1 MAKKQRRIH
10 HKLIKAMLIQLVLI
24 SGVTLLSVYGAGKV
38 VEKVLIKQALEGEA
52 EFYWQHYE
60 EDPTSNLPKT
70 LNLTGY
76 MEQDNDE
83 TAVPEDLAKLPIGYQ
98 RLETREKRPLVHI
111 SERHGKK
118 LYLVFEE
125 GQVAKLALFFGITP
139 LALVLLI
146 IYLPAWISYYMA
158 KRAVSPV
165 IKLSRKMER
174 VDGNEGF
181 EIDFSDI
188 ESDANTEVEV
198 LLNAFKQ
205 YARKVEEYVEREKNF
220 TRYASHELRTP
231 LAVLKGSLSVLDRHE
246 LNPRQQTVVN
256 RMHPMIKDMEGLLE
270 ALLLLSRDKSPEISA
285 EPVLLND
292 LVEAQLKQIEKINAD
307 KNINVSSVY
316 RNTIKAR
323 VSERLFCICMNNLI
337 SNAFNYTDKG
347 DIVVTLDGRD
357 IVIEDTGCGI
367 HSSALKRVHEPFFR
381 ENRDSIKVKGF
392 GLGLP
397 IVYRIC
403 DQMGWSLLIESE
415 KGLGTKVTLTIPEG
429 DA

>member
-1 MAKKQRRIH
+1 MAKKQKRIH

-60 EDPTSNLPKT
+60 EDPNSNLPKT

-76 MEQDNDE
+76 MEQSSD
-83 TAVPEDLAKLPIGYQ
+83 TQSVPDDLAKLPVGYQ
-98 RLETREKRPLVHI
+98 RLETREKRPLVHV
-111 SERHGKK
+111 SERYGKK

-165 IKLSRKMER
+165 IKLSRKMES

-188 ESDANTEVEV
+188 ESDANAEVDV
-198 LLNAFKQ
+198 LLNAFKK
-205 YARKVEEYVEREKNF
+205 YAQQVAEYVEREKNF

-231 LAVLKGSLSVLDRHE
+231 LAVLKGSLSVLDRQD
-246 LNPRQQTVVN
+246 LNERQQTVVN

-270 ALLLLSRDKSPEISA
+270 ALLLLSRDQSPEISDQ
-285 EPVLLND
+285 PVLLNK
-292 LVEAQLKQIEKINAD
+292 LVEAQLTQIEKINAD
-307 KNINVSSVY
+307 KEITITRVY
-316 RNTIKAR
+316 RNPIKAK
-323 VSERLFCICMNNLI
+323 VSKRLFCICMNNLI

-347 DIVVTLDGRD
+347 DIFVTLVGRD
-357 IVIEDTGCGI
+357 IIIEDTGCGI
-367 HSSALKRVHEPFFR
+367 HPSALKRVYEPFFR
-381 ENRDSIKVKGF
+381 EDRESMKVKGF

-397 IVYRIC
+397 IVNRIC
-403 DQMGWSLLIESE
+403 EQMGWKLSIESQ
-415 KGLGTKVTLTIPEG
+415 KGEGTKVTLTVPES
-429 DA
+429 